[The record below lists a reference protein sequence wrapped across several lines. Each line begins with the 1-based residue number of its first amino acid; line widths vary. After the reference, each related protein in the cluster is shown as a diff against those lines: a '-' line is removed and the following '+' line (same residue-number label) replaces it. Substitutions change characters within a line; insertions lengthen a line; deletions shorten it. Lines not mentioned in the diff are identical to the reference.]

1 MSFMSMLLIKK
12 WWDIASVWCR
22 QHWRWLVMIAALA
35 IVYLLGKR
43 QNRAELIQA
52 KLTLKHYKQE
62 KDAIVKAY
70 ETEKKLREQA
80 KQKYDN
86 AMKTVREK
94 YKGEFDSLI
103 IEKEFEVRKKLK
115 QAKNNPSEID
125 KILEDE
131 LGINEHG

>member
-1 MSFMSMLLIKK
+1 MSMLLIKK

-70 ETEKKLREQA
+70 ETEKKLREDA
-80 KQKYDN
+80 KRKYDN
-86 AMKTVREK
+86 AMISVREK

>member
-1 MSFMSMLLIKK
+1 MTMLLIKK

-22 QHWRWLVMIAALA
+22 QHWRWLVMMAALV

-43 QNRAELIQA
+43 QNRVELLQA
-52 KLTLKHYKQE
+52 KLALKHYKQE

-70 ETEKKLREQA
+70 ETEKKLREEA
-80 KQKYDN
+80 KHKYDN
-86 AMKTVREK
+86 AMAAVREK

-103 IEKEFEVRKKLK
+103 IEKQFEVRRKLK

-125 KILEDE
+125 KILEEE
-131 LGINEHG
+131 LGIKSNE

>member
-1 MSFMSMLLIKK
+1 MM
-12 WWDIASVWCR
+12 
-22 QHWRWLVMIAALA
+22 AALV

-70 ETEKKLREQA
+70 ETEKKLREEA
-80 KQKYDN
+80 KHKYDN
-86 AMKTVREK
+86 AMAAVREK

-103 IEKEFEVRKKLK
+103 IEKQFEVRRKLK

-125 KILEDE
+125 KILEEE
-131 LGINEHG
+131 LGIKSNE

>member
-1 MSFMSMLLIKK
+1 MSMLLIKK

-22 QHWRWLVMIAALA
+22 QHWRWLVMMAALV

-70 ETEKKLREQA
+70 ETEKKLREEA
-80 KQKYDN
+80 KRKYDN
-86 AMKTVREK
+86 AMKIVREK
-94 YKGEFDSLI
+94 YKNDFNSLNM
-103 IEKEFEVRKKLK
+103 EKEAEVRRKIK
-115 QAKNNPSEID
+115 QAKDNPSEID

>member
-1 MSFMSMLLIKK
+1 MSWLLIKK

-22 QHWRWLVMIAALA
+22 QHWRWLVMLAALV

-43 QNRAELIQA
+43 QNRVELLQA
-52 KLTLKHYKQE
+52 KLALKHYQQE
-62 KDAIVKAY
+62 KDAIIKAY

-86 AMKTVREK
+86 AMSPVREK
-94 YKGEFDSLI
+94 YRDDFNSI
-103 IEKEFEVRKKLK
+103 NMIKEAEIRKKLK

-125 KILEDE
+125 KILEEE
-131 LGINEHG
+131 LGIKQS

>member
-1 MSFMSMLLIKK
+1 MSMLLIKK

-22 QHWRWLVMIAALA
+22 QHWRWLVMMAALV

-70 ETEKKLREQA
+70 ETEKKLREEA
-80 KQKYDN
+80 KRKYDN
-86 AMKTVREK
+86 AMKIVREK
-94 YKGEFDSLI
+94 YKNDFNSLNM
-103 IEKEFEVRKKLK
+103 EKEAEVRRKIK
-115 QAKNNPSEID
+115 QAKNDPDEINR
-125 KILEDE
+125 ILEDE
-131 LGINEHG
+131 LGIKNDE

>member
-1 MSFMSMLLIKK
+1 MSWLLIKK

-22 QHWRWLVMIAALA
+22 QHWRWLVMIAAL
-35 IVYLLGKR
+35 IVVYLLGKR

>member
-1 MSFMSMLLIKK
+1 MSMLLIKK

-103 IEKEFEVRKKLK
+103 MEKEFEVRKKLK

-125 KILEDE
+125 KILEEE
-131 LGINEHG
+131 LGINKHG

>member
-1 MSFMSMLLIKK
+1 MSWLLIKK

-22 QHWRWLVMIAALA
+22 QHWRWLVMIAAF
-35 IVYLLGKR
+35 IVVYLLGKR

>member
-1 MSFMSMLLIKK
+1 MSMLLIKK

-22 QHWRWLVMIAALA
+22 QHWRWLVMMAALV

-70 ETEKKLREQA
+70 ETEKKLREEA
-80 KQKYDN
+80 KRKYDN
-86 AMKTVREK
+86 AMKIVREK
-94 YKGEFDSLI
+94 YKNDFNSI
-103 IEKEFEVRKKLK
+103 NMEKEAEVRRKIK
-115 QAKNNPSEID
+115 QAKNDPDEINR
-125 KILEDE
+125 ILEDE
-131 LGINEHG
+131 LGIKNDE

>member
-1 MSFMSMLLIKK
+1 MSMLLIKK

-22 QHWRWLVMIAALA
+22 QHWRWLVMIAAL
-35 IVYLLGKR
+35 IVVYLLGKR

>member
-1 MSFMSMLLIKK
+1 MSWLLIKK

-22 QHWRWLVMIAALA
+22 QHWRWLVMIAAL
-35 IVYLLGKR
+35 IVVYLLGKR

-86 AMKTVREK
+86 AMISVREK

>member
-1 MSFMSMLLIKK
+1 MTMLLVKK

-22 QHWRWLVMIAALA
+22 QHWRWLVMIAAL
-35 IVYLLGKR
+35 IVVYLLGKR

-80 KQKYDN
+80 KHKYDN
-86 AMKTVREK
+86 AMAAVREK

-103 IEKEFEVRKKLK
+103 IEKQFEVRRKLK

-125 KILEDE
+125 RILEEE

>member
-1 MSFMSMLLIKK
+1 MSWLLIKK

-22 QHWRWLVMIAALA
+22 QHWRWLVMIAALV

-52 KLTLKHYKQE
+52 KLTLKHYQQE
-62 KDAIVKAY
+62 KGAIIKAY

-80 KQKYDN
+80 KHKYNN
-86 AMKTVREK
+86 AMAAVREK

-103 IEKEFEVRKKLK
+103 IEKQFEVRRRLK
-115 QAKNNPSEID
+115 EAKNNPAEID
-125 KILEDE
+125 RILEAY
-131 LGINEHG
+131 LGIKQE

>member
-1 MSFMSMLLIKK
+1 MSWLLIKK

-22 QHWRWLVMIAALA
+22 QHWRWLVMIAALV

-70 ETEKKLREQA
+70 ETEKKLREEA
-80 KQKYDN
+80 KRKYDN
-86 AMKTVREK
+86 AIQIVR
-94 YKGEFDSLI
+94 
-103 IEKEFEVRKKLK
+103 
-115 QAKNNPSEID
+115 
-125 KILEDE
+125 
-131 LGINEHG
+131 

>member
-1 MSFMSMLLIKK
+1 MSMLLIKK

-70 ETEKKLREQA
+70 ETEKKLREDA
-80 KQKYDN
+80 KRKYDN
-86 AMKTVREK
+86 AIISVREK

-125 KILEDE
+125 NILEDE

>member
-1 MSFMSMLLIKK
+1 LLIKK